1 MTSSAA
7 THTLVTERSTIEANL
22 AAASSRV
29 DRVGAR
35 VVRWWLRL
43 LFILCRS
50 DAAELSKTDLQV
62 ADVKH

>member
-7 THTLVTERSTIEANL
+7 THTLVTERSAIETNL

-35 VVRWWLRL
+35 VVCWWLRL
-43 LFILCRS
+43 FFILCRG
-50 DAAELSKTDLQV
+50 DAAELSKTNLQV
-62 ADVKH
+62 AGIKN